1 MFESLLRY
9 RFKNKGLLLEAL
21 THKSFALDKG
31 LPHNERLEFLGDS
44 VLQLIITTLIYN
56 HYSLD
61 EGAMTQK
68 RSYFVSRDYFQIL
81 GSELRLSEFLL
92 TSLPKKHHSRNNV
105 NSRIVSNTFEAVFGA
120 VLQDSSFAT
129 TKKLFCTHFGTRLL
143 VDFESHSSYD
153 YKKSV
158 QEYSLKEY
166 SRLPEYKLISRRGPD
181 HACVFESSLSVGGEV
196 VSRGKGS
203 SIKRSEQDA
212 ALSAL
217 QSMGMGI
224 DMGIIPV
231 SSSSLKS
238 RKKPRRGG

>member
-21 THKSFALDKG
+21 THKSFSLDNG

-44 VLQLIITTLIYN
+44 VLQLIITTLIYD
-56 HYSLD
+56 HHCLD
-61 EGAMTQK
+61 EGVMTQK

-92 TSLPKKHHSRNNV
+92 TSLPKRHHSRNNT

-120 VLQDSSFAT
+120 VLQDSSFAV
-129 TKKLFCTHFGTRLL
+129 TKKLFCKHFGERLL
-143 VDFESHSSYD
+143 ADFANHSSYD

-158 QEYSLKEY
+158 QEYSLREY
-166 SRLPEYKLISRRGPD
+166 SQLPVYKLISRRGPD
-181 HACVFESSLSVGGEV
+181 HACVFESSLSVGGAV

-203 SIKRSEQDA
+203 SIKRSEQAA

-217 QSMGMGI
+217 KSMGI
-224 DMGIIPV
+224 SV
-231 SSSSLKS
+231 SMSTSTQL
-238 RKKPRRGG
+238 RQGG